1 MHPQSSFAAG
11 QGPPSSWV
19 GVGWLVSALS
29 GKTLVWAVVTIPSLS
44 HRPLATGW
52 EGRSGA
58 APTPA
63 VSKSEIGV
71 NARSPDRGLSDTNPS
86 ILTSSLARLM
96 HTQRQSVVPDPARS
110 PGRRKAR
117 KCEWLTRDRVRGRK
131 RLAYYRARI
140 AIQSD
145 RREPVAQGEESRLKG
160 ERDREGGEADP
171 NRGCSG
177 TEWPD
182 APNHSIRN

>member
-1 MHPQSSFAAG
+1 M
-11 QGPPSSWV
+11 
-19 GVGWLVSALS
+19 
-29 GKTLVWAVVTIPSLS
+29 WAVVTIPSLS